1 MKETAQQVKSVDFK
15 AKKANR
21 NEETSAKSQRI
32 MIFKFGWE
40 KMHGREPVLKWKES
54 RRNEQLKLFYSFVNV
69 QGGKM
74 DMGYIDL

>member
-1 MKETAQQVKSVDFK
+1 MKSVDFK

-54 RRNEQLKLFYSFVNV
+54 RRNE
-69 QGGKM
+69 
-74 DMGYIDL
+74 